1 MYILEFLFYS
11 EFLAAKIMRD
21 FLGMTKA
28 DNNTTD
34 ALLNFSY
41 YLTIGDMDEAF
52 KAIKLIKKESVWENM
67 AQMCVKSHRVDVA
80 KVCMGNMGNVKGIRL
95 LRDETNKGADSDTQV
110 ALIALNLGMIEEAEK
125 LLISA
130 KRFDILNKLYQNTD
144 QWAKALEIANK
155 HDRIHLRNTCF
166 NYAKF
171 CEERNDLAMAIEY
184 FEKSDTHR
192 VEVPRMFLMRDE
204 LVNLQKYTE
213 KTRDKELFR
222 WWGHYFESMGN
233 IESSVDC
240 YKQANDNLSLCRV
253 YCLNENIKAAIELCN
268 DTNDATASY
277 HLARQF
283 ERKKNFKEAINYYQR
298 AGAIS
303 NAIRLCKVIKKE
315 AKLSLWKI
323 DIFFKF

>member
-1 MYILEFLFYS
+1 
-11 EFLAAKIMRD
+11 MRD
-21 FLGMTKA
+21 FIGMTKA

-41 YLTIGDMDEAF
+41 FLTIGDMDEAF

-80 KVCMGNMGNVKGIRL
+80 KVCLGNMGNVKGIRL
-95 LRDETNKGADSDTQV
+95 LREEANKGADSDTQV
-110 ALIALNLGMIEEAEK
+110 ALIALNLGMIDEAEK
-125 LLISA
+125 LLVTA
-130 KRFDILNKLYQNTD
+130 KRYDLLNKFYQNTD
-144 QWAKALEIANK
+144 QWPKALDIANK

-192 VEVPRMFLMRDE
+192 VEVPRMFLERDE

-233 IESSVDC
+233 IESAIDC
-240 YKQANDNLSLCRV
+240 YKQACDNLSLCRV
-253 YCLNENIKAAIELCN
+253 FCLNENMKAAIELCN
-268 DTNDATASY
+268 DTSDATASY

-303 NAIRLCKVIKKE
+303 NAIRLCKVKIKF
-315 AKLSLWKI
+315 
-323 DIFFKF
+323 D